1 MIRTLLLRYL
11 LPTLLAIGMIALVG
25 VPYID
30 RMLAGWFR
38 NDVQL
43 RAKVV
48 MASLEEPLGA
58 LLAQDDARRARA
70 YLERVASDERLLGL
84 VVCTADGRD
93 FVRTTR
99 VPSSVRCPR
108 PSATEAALADPP
120 AEREDK
126 LEVSTFQIPV
136 DGQPARAVLVVHD
149 LSFIDRR
156 QSTARNFVLAFAVVA
171 TAVLAALAALLFRLL
186 LQR

>member
-48 MASLEEPLGA
+48 MASLEEIWLGTY
-58 LLAQDDARRARA
+58 Q
-70 YLERVASDERLLGL
+70 YLEGIETPGTKS
-84 VVCTADGRD
+84 
-93 FVRTTR
+93 
-99 VPSSVRCPR
+99 
-108 PSATEAALADPP
+108 LAGS
-120 AEREDK
+120 RY
-126 LEVSTFQIPV
+126 
-136 DGQPARAVLVVHD
+136 
-149 LSFIDRR
+149 
-156 QSTARNFVLAFAVVA
+156 
-171 TAVLAALAALLFRLL
+171 
-186 LQR
+186 